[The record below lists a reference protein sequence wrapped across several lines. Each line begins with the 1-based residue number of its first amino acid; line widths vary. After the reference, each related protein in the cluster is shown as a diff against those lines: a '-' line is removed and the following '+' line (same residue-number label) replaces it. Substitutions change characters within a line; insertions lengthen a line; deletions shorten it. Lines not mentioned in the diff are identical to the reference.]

1 MKDPVNTASAQASR
15 PDVVAGAGTP
25 EGDARLVE
33 AARRGDQRAF
43 RALFERYQRKVFS
56 IAYGFVRNPEDAM
69 DLVQEAFVKVH
80 RHLDTFQGN
89 SSFYTWLYR
98 ITVNVAI
105 DRIRRE
111 RNKRSVEYDD
121 GRAHENAAESET
133 PVVSTSTGVSPLR
146 ALRQKEL
153 AQKIDEASQKLSPA
167 HMEILVLRE
176 VDGLSYEELAEV
188 LDIPKGTVMSR
199 LFHARHNLAKHLK
212 DYLEE

>member
-1 MKDPVNTASAQASR
+1 MKEPVNTARTESSR
-15 PDVVAGAGTP
+15 TDVAGEAGTP

-33 AARRGDQRAF
+33 AVKRGDQKAF
-43 RALFERYQRKVFS
+43 RALFERYQRRVFS

-80 RHLDTFQGN
+80 RHLDSFQGN

-98 ITVNVAI
+98 ITVNVCI

-111 RNKRSVEYDD
+111 RKRRSVEYDD
-121 GRAHENAAESET
+121 GVAHEDAAESET
-133 PVVSTSTGVSPLR
+133 PVVSTTTGVSPAR
-146 ALRQKEL
+146 ALGQKEL
-153 AQKIDEASQKLSPA
+153 AQKIDEASRKLSPA
-167 HMEILVLRE
+167 HMEILILRE

-212 DYLEE
+212 DYMDE